1 MIAAPVIPGRV
12 YRVTHRGLSF
22 IVDAPDACTAIVI
35 GIARFFSE
43 EDMPCAA

>member
-43 EDMPCAA
+43 EYLSCAA

>member
-12 YRVTHRGLSF
+12 YRVTHRGLAF

-43 EDMPCAA
+43 EDLSCAA

>member
-1 MIAAPVIPGRV
+1 MISAPVIPGKT